1 MFFEKHWRFKLDAD
15 FQYSTQLLSGVEFK
29 NLWVEIKDG
38 LITIKKNYA
47 WDGCSPAY
55 KLHLGK
61 FLPQGLWFGTWDGPL
76 NTNCLPVTHRAALV
90 HDVLCQFRL
99 EIDITKETSVGI
111 FKELLILDN
120 TPNWICRIYPTV
132 VSLFGPQNWKK
143 K

>member
-29 NLWVEIKDG
+29 NPWVEIKDG

-76 NTNCLPVTHRAALV
+76 TTSAKAVTHRASLV
-90 HDVLCQFRL
+90 HDALCQFRA
-99 EIDITKETSVGI
+99 EIDITKASSVSA
-111 FKELLILDN
+111 FKELLIEDGAPYWMVN
-120 TPNWICRIYPTV
+120 IYPAV
-132 VSLFGPQNWKK
+132 PRCSE
-143 K
+143 

>member
-29 NLWVEIKDG
+29 NPWVEIKDG

-76 NTNCLPVTHRAALV
+76 TTSAKAVTHRAALV
-90 HDVLCQFRL
+90 HDALCQFRAS
-99 EIDITKETSVGI
+99 IDITKAASVNV
-111 FKELLILDN
+111 FKELLIKDGA
-120 TPNWICRIYPTV
+120 PYWMVGIYPAV
-132 VSLFGPQNWKK
+132 VSLFGPQDWKR
-143 K
+143 